1 MSLLLIGDSNV
12 ERIWMHVK
20 ENREHLR
27 SAVFV
32 PVKRIDQL
40 PTGFQA
46 LTASV
51 SKSWLY
57 LFYLVGCGDFSFISG
72 S

>member
-1 MSLLLIGDSNV
+1 
-12 ERIWMHVK
+12 MHVK

-27 SAVFV
+27 SATFV

-40 PTGFQA
+40 STGFQA

-51 SKSWLY
+51 G
-57 LFYLVGCGDFSFISG
+57 LFAH
-72 S
+72 

>member
-12 ERIWMHVK
+12 ERIWMHVR

-40 PTGFQA
+40 STGFQA
-46 LTASV
+46 ITASV
-51 SKSWLY
+51 SIFSPPY
-57 LFYLVGCGDFSFISG
+57 DFVELTNLLCR
-72 S
+72 

>member
-12 ERIWMHVK
+12 ERIWLHVK

-40 PTGFQA
+40 STGFQA
-46 LTASV
+46 ITASV
-51 SKSWLY
+51 SKFWLY
-57 LFYLVGCGDFSFISG
+57 LPYEDGALRSI
-72 S
+72 

>member
-1 MSLLLIGDSNV
+1 
-12 ERIWMHVK
+12 MHVR

-32 PVKRIDQL
+32 PVKRMDQL

-46 LTASV
+46 ITASV
-51 SKSWLY
+51 SIVLLLY
-57 LFYLVGCGDFSFISG
+57 LEYGDIL
-72 S
+72 

>member
-20 ENREHLR
+20 ENQEHLR
-27 SAVFV
+27 SAMFV

-46 LTASV
+46 ITASV
-51 SKSWLY
+51 SKFAVMSSLCVRSVFDC
-57 LFYLVGCGDFSFISG
+57 LG
-72 S
+72 

>member
-12 ERIWMHVK
+12 KRIWLHVK

-27 SAVFV
+27 SAMFV

-40 PTGFQA
+40 SAGFQA
-46 LTASV
+46 ITASV
-51 SKSWLY
+51 SKFWLY
-57 LFYLVGCGDFSFISG
+57 LPYEDGALQSI
-72 S
+72 

>member
-12 ERIWMHVK
+12 KRIWLHVK

-27 SAVFV
+27 SAMFV

-40 PTGFQA
+40 SAGFQA
-46 LTASV
+46 ITASV
-51 SKSWLY
+51 SKFWLY
-57 LFYLVGCGDFSFISG
+57 LPYEDGALRSI
-72 S
+72 